1 MFIRKR
7 TLVSMRQ
14 ITGYDDIALLKM
26 TTVRLRKKHKDF
38 YKKLV
43 SRSMLDRLPVAY
55 DSFPTEI
62 ESEYEKVCLLLDVA
76 HLINQADSVFL
87 LSEAIFT
94 APILSVGSFCRVVEI
109 CFPYDPCSSFILDT
123 RLTLA
128 KLMCCH
134 AMDVIDLQMLLQ
146 TIHPDD
152 RLEFSLD
159 SKHLFQNLSD
169 ALIIFDSLFDAK
181 KYNVGK
187 HFHLVSTTQ
196 ISGDMSEIDDMTGR
210 SSFMKAI
217 LPLIHSDGLF
227 AAISRLAPT
236 HRNEFKELFLRD
248 KNPDER
254 QSILLALKKSENS
267 VLARSVQVNSNQL
280 FNRDY
285 VNQLNKRLDASAEIA
300 VQYPKTCTR
309 KN

>member
-1 MFIRKR
+1 
-7 TLVSMRQ
+7 MRQ
-14 ITGYDDIALLKM
+14 ITGDNDIALMKS
-26 TTVRLRKKHKDF
+26 TTVRLRKKHNDF
-38 YKKLV
+38 YNKLV

-55 DSFPTEI
+55 DSFPKEI

-94 APILSVGSFCRVVEI
+94 APILSVASFCRVVEI
-109 CFPYDPCSSFILDT
+109 CFPHDPSSSFILDT

-134 AMDVIDLQMLLQ
+134 AMDVLDLQMVLQ

-152 RLEFSLD
+152 RLELSLD

-169 ALIIFDSLFDAK
+169 GLIIFDSLFDAK

-187 HFHLVSTTQ
+187 HFHFVTTTQ
-196 ISGDMSEIDDMTGR
+196 IPGNMSEGDDMIGR
-210 SSFMKAI
+210 LTFMKAI
-217 LPLIHSDGLF
+217 LPLIHSDDLF

-248 KNPDER
+248 KNTDER

-267 VLARSVQVNSNQL
+267 VLARSVQFNSNQL

-300 VQYPKTCTR
+300 VKDTTICTY
-309 KN
+309 KS